1 MKYFSLFFFYFFCSS
16 MAHAQFT
23 VNVYWTEQSGMN
35 SKDLIYY
42 SPGKNLEWKDFK
54 GEPVTTGPVAALTSS
69 GFGYKADMKN
79 KGDKGQINIAVY
91 SFFSKSKSW
100 VKPGNTT
107 PYILNHEQH
116 HFDVSFIAA
125 GIFIE
130 KLKKMQITPENC
142 NIILPAL
149 YRECC
154 DMMNKMQNDYDGQTR
169 NGLIADMQEKWNQY
183 FAQKLPYIIK

>member
-1 MKYFSLFFFYFFCSS
+1 MKYLSLLFFSLFCVSIV
-16 MAHAQFT
+16 HAQFT

-35 SKDLIYY
+35 AKDLIFYA
-42 SPGKNLEWKDFK
+42 PGKNLEWKDFK

-79 KGDKGQINIAVY
+79 QGDKGQINIAVY

-107 PYILNHEQH
+107 AYILNHEQH
-116 HFDVSFIAA
+116 HFDASFIAA
-125 GIFIE
+125 GIFID
-130 KLKKMQITPENC
+130 KVKKMVITPANC

-154 DMMNKMQNDYDGQTR
+154 DIMNKMQNEYDGQTK
-169 NGLIADMQEKWNQY
+169 NVQLSEIQEKWNQF
-183 FAQKLPYIIK
+183 FAQKLSYFIR